1 MLCKV
6 CCQETAE
13 FGTAIVLSQ
22 HTVRYYRCKECSFI
36 QTEEPYWLDEAYSEA
51 ITASDFGIATRNLWM
66 ARVTQAIILTFFNNR
81 GKFLDY
87 GGGPGLLVRLMRDAA
102 FDFYRKDKYSSNL
115 FARGFE
121 GEEERRQQYELLTAF
136 EVFEHLVQPY
146 EEIAK
151 MLQYAPSIFFSTLL
165 LPTPTPALDRWWYYG
180 REHGQHVALYSQ
192 QSLEALAVRLG
203 VNFYTNG
210 RSLHLLSAKQISPR
224 LFRLVANYSA
234 AALYSPLTLPRRLF
248 LRQTLPRTEY
258 LRLIGPPQ
266 R

>member
-1 MLCKV
+1 M
-6 CCQETAE
+6 
-13 FGTAIVLSQ
+13 VLGHHAVQ
-22 HTVRYYRCKECSFI
+22 YYRCKGCGFV

-51 ITASDFGIATRNLWM
+51 ITASDIGIATRNLWM
-66 ARVTQAIILTFFNNR
+66 ARVTQAVILAFFNSR

-102 FDFYRKDKYSSNL
+102 FDFYRADKYSPNL

-121 GEEERRQQYELLTAF
+121 VEAVGRQQYELLTAF

-146 EEIAK
+146 EEVAA

-180 REHGQHVALYSQ
+180 PEHGQHVGLYSHR
-192 QSLEALAVRLG
+192 SLEALAARLG

-210 RSLHLLSAKQISPR
+210 RSLHLLTTKQISPR
-224 LFRLVANYSA
+224 LFRLVANYGSA
-234 AALYSPLTLPRRLF
+234 ALASPVALPRRLF
-248 LRQTLPRTEY
+248 LRQTLPRDEY
-258 LRLIGPPQ
+258 VHLIGPP
-266 R
+266 RK